1 MIGLAVTEL
10 PKRIGRVLSC
20 QVGDSELISPR
31 SSKALIEGV
40 KLGLLA
46 HTCFVALFIYI
57 EAYSMARFNVLS
69 LLTFAVCLGLSRQPK
84 NLLVV
89 LLLFA
94 MEVIA
99 HAVVAV
105 GAFGWDSGY
114 HYYLFI
120 FVPFIFA
127 NDGGTF
133 LVRFVLVGV
142 LCVAYMLIHFSAQ
155 GAQATVQVSAD
166 ILNFMF
172 YSNVIGVFT
181 AIAYLADL
189 HRQQVMEVEV
199 ELKKIANT
207 DVLTGLKNR
216 RHLLELV
223 EVEMNR
229 RKGCKKNLSLA
240 VMDIDDFKIIND
252 KYGHDVGD
260 AALVQVA
267 NLITESVRQ
276 QDYVARWGGEE
287 FLLLLPETDQI
298 GASKLADF
306 IRCQISSRSIAANN
320 ESINL
325 SVSIGISE
333 FSADEAFDSAFARA
347 DDALYQAKGSGKN
360 KVVIS
365 DL

>member
-1 MIGLAVTEL
+1 MIGLVITEL

-20 QVGDSELISPR
+20 EIGDSELISPR

-40 KLGLLA
+40 KLGMLA
-46 HTCFVALFIYI
+46 HTFFFVMFIYI

-69 LLTFAVCLGLSRQPK
+69 LAIFVVCLGLSRQPK
-84 NLLVV
+84 KLFIV

-94 MEVIA
+94 LEVIA

-105 GAFGWDSGY
+105 NAFGWDSGY
-114 HYYLFI
+114 HYYIFI

-133 LVRFVLVGV
+133 LVRFAIVGM
-142 LCVAYMLIHFSAQ
+142 LGIAYTLIHFSAQ
-155 GAQATVQVSAD
+155 GAIPNVQVSAD
-166 ILNFMF
+166 TLNFMF
-172 YSNVIGVFT
+172 YSNVVGVFT

-189 HRQQVMEVEV
+189 HRQQVLEVET
-199 ELKKIANT
+199 ELKNIANT

-223 EVEMNR
+223 EVEINR
-229 RKGCKKNLSLA
+229 RQGGERNVSLA

-252 KYGHDVGD
+252 KYGHDIGD

-267 NLITESVRQ
+267 NLINDSVRQ

-287 FLLLLPETDQI
+287 FLLLLPETDKA
-298 GASKLADF
+298 GAAKLADF
-306 IRCQISSRSIAANN
+306 IRCQIAARSIAVNN

-333 FSADEAFDSAFARA
+333 FNVDEVFDSAFARA
-347 DDALYQAKGSGKN
+347 DHALYRAKGLGKN
-360 KVVIS
+360 RVIAS
-365 DL
+365 G